1 MRVRE
6 KRWNKP
12 VMEKVKRGGVLAAF
26 FAAVAVFVV
35 MLQMEKSVLEQGEKG
50 TVLVAV
56 SEIPKGRMLSVSDAE
71 QYFAVR
77 EVDVELIPGSAVQML
92 EDLDGKNVAYGIEA
106 GSILTQGMLVEP
118 DRIIKEMKA
127 PVIAGFKADDLYQVA
142 GGILRKGD
150 KIHVFHV
157 TEEQE
162 VMLIWENLTVQAVFD
177 QAGNQISNEDA
188 FSAAQRINIYL
199 DKADIDDFY
208 ARLSSGTLR
217 VVKVCE

>member
-1 MRVRE
+1 M
-6 KRWNKP
+6 
-12 VMEKVKRGGVLAAF
+12 
-26 FAAVAVFVV
+26 
-35 MLQMEKSVLEQGEKG
+35 
-50 TVLVAV
+50 
-56 SEIPKGRMLSVSDAE
+56 
-71 QYFAVR
+71 
-77 EVDVELIPGSAVQML
+77 
-92 EDLDGKNVAYGIEA
+92 
-106 GSILTQGMLVEP
+106 
-118 DRIIKEMKA
+118 
-127 PVIAGFKADDLYQVA
+127 
-142 GGILRKGD
+142 
-150 KIHVFHV
+150 FHV

>member
-142 GGILRKGD
+142 GGVLRKGD

>member
-12 VMEKVKRGGVLAAF
+12 VMEKMKRGGVLAAF
-26 FAAVAVFVV
+26 LAAVAVFVV

-56 SEIPKGRMLSVSDAE
+56 SEIPKGRTLSVSEAE
-71 QYFAVR
+71 KYFDVR

-106 GSILTQGMLVEP
+106 GSILTQGMLAVP
-118 DRIIKEMKA
+118 DRVIQEMKA

>member
-35 MLQMEKSVLEQGEKG
+35 MLQMEKSVLKQGEKG

-56 SEIPKGRMLSVSDAE
+56 SEIPKGRTLSVSEAE
-71 QYFAVR
+71 KYFDVR
-77 EVDVELIPGSAVQML
+77 KVDVELIPGSAVQML

-142 GGILRKGD
+142 GGVLRKGD

>member
-12 VMEKVKRGGVLAAF
+12 VMEKMKRGGVLAAF
-26 FAAVAVFVV
+26 LAAVAVFVV

-106 GSILTQGMLVEP
+106 GSILTQGMLAEP
-118 DRIIKEMKA
+118 DRVIQEMKA

-162 VMLIWENLTVQAVFD
+162 VMLIWENLTVQAVFN

>member
-35 MLQMEKSVLEQGEKG
+35 MLQMEKSVLKQGEKG

-77 EVDVELIPGSAVQML
+77 EVDVELIPERAVQMP

>member
-12 VMEKVKRGGVLAAF
+12 VMEKMKRGGVLAAF

-142 GGILRKGD
+142 GGVLRKGD

>member
-56 SEIPKGRMLSVSDAE
+56 SEIPKGRTLSVSEAE
-71 QYFAVR
+71 KYFDVR

-142 GGILRKGD
+142 GGVLRKGD

>member
-12 VMEKVKRGGVLAAF
+12 VMEKMKRGGVLAAF
-26 FAAVAVFVV
+26 LAAVAVFVV

-106 GSILTQGMLVEP
+106 GSILTQGMLAVP
-118 DRIIKEMKA
+118 DRVIQEMKA

>member
-12 VMEKVKRGGVLAAF
+12 VMEKMKRGGVLAAF

-56 SEIPKGRMLSVSDAE
+56 SEIPKGRTLSVSEAE
-71 QYFAVR
+71 KYFDVR

-142 GGILRKGD
+142 GGVLRKGD

>member
-12 VMEKVKRGGVLAAF
+12 VMEKMKRGGVLAAF

>member
-12 VMEKVKRGGVLAAF
+12 VMQKVKRGGVLAAF

>member
-12 VMEKVKRGGVLAAF
+12 VMEKMKRGGVLAAF
-26 FAAVAVFVV
+26 LAAVAVFVV

-142 GGILRKGD
+142 GGVLRKGD

-177 QAGNQISNEDA
+177 QVGNQISNEDA